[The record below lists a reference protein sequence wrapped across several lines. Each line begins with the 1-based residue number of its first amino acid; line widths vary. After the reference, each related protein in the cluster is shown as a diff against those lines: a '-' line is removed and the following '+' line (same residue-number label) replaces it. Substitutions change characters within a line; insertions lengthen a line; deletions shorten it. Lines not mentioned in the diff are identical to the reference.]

1 MKNWRD
7 NISKIPKESGIYLF
21 YIKGNLVYIGKA
33 TSLRSRVKSYL
44 NPKTN
49 RPIEIMINGVD
60 EVKWKVTDS
69 VLEAII
75 LESNYI
81 KEFKPK
87 YNVKEKDDR
96 SWSYLVLTKGDFP
109 KLEAVR
115 ERNLDSKKYKYIFGP
130 YVGVNIS
137 EVSKLLHKIFFVSR
151 CNPNSKRPCFDY
163 HLGKCL
169 GVCTNEIDKKD
180 YTDIVIKPLVLFL
193 KGKKKRLVSEL
204 EKKMKQ
210 ASLKENYEEAKRLR
224 NQISFLKRIV
234 DFSLTFSKKEIRVE
248 KRIEGYDIS
257 NLGDEIMVGSMVVFD
272 GEKPT
277 KGEYKKFRV
286 KRKGQSDVDSLKEVV
301 SRRLKHKEWKLPD
314 LVLVDGGK
322 PQVNAIQP
330 LFSVPVVG
338 IAKGKKRDKN
348 EIIYSGKDDWVY
360 QNTDILISVR
370 DEAHRFAIT
379 YQRNLKRK
387 ETFK

>member
-21 YIKGNLVYIGKA
+21 YIKGSLVYIGKA
-33 TSLRSRVKSYL
+33 TSIRSRVKSYL

-49 RPIEIMINGVD
+49 RPIEVMINRVD
-60 EVKWKVTDS
+60 EVKWKITDS

-130 YVGVNIS
+130 YIGVNIS

-180 YTDIVIKPLVLFL
+180 YTEIVIKPLVLFL
-193 KGKKKRLVSEL
+193 KGKKKRLIGEL

-360 QNTDILISVR
+360 KNIDVLINVR